1 MTRVRVTHVSVK
13 EIMSRQL
20 PVQKVKKV
28 KEPPSIKEMTKGI
41 DYSRKSEFQDMLG
54 SGKREYLKAVKS
66 GTLESFHSPSR
77 DMLGSGKREYL
88 KKGEN
93 PIKPNLSGK
102 EYEGPTK
109 KYEKKKTK
117 KKGRKSLRKINQ
129 RLA

>member
-1 MTRVRVTHVSVK
+1 MTRVLVTHVSVK

-41 DYSRKSEFQDMLG
+41 DYSRKSEFQ
-54 SGKREYLKAVKS
+54 KS
-66 GTLESFHSPSR
+66 MNAGME
-77 DMLGSGKREYL
+77 GKREYL

-117 KKGRKSLRKINQ
+117 KKRRKSLRKINQ

>member
-1 MTRVRVTHVSVK
+1 VTRVRVTHVSVK

-41 DYSRKSEFQDMLG
+41 DYSRKSEFQ
-54 SGKREYLKAVKS
+54 KAVKS

>member
-1 MTRVRVTHVSVK
+1 MTSPQPP
-13 EIMSRQL
+13 I
-20 PVQKVKKV
+20 PKVKRKV
-28 KEPPSIKEMTKGI
+28 KPPPSIKEMTKGI
-41 DYSRKSEFQDMLG
+41 DYSRKSEFQKSMNAG
-54 SGKREYLKAVKS
+54 MEGKI
-66 GTLESFHSPSR
+66 
-77 DMLGSGKREYL
+77 REYL